1 MPRATAEQVN
11 NACIIIDGEEWRDV
25 VGYENIYQVS
35 SAGRVKHLPTT
46 VIEVSSSGEVIT
58 SRATKEYILKQ
69 CQNNQT
75 YSHVGL
81 AKNGKVNSIGLHR
94 VIAEAFVPKLPNQ
107 TEVHHIDRDRQNN
120 SVSNLQ
126 WLSPA
131 EHDDMHKDKPRHANA

>member
-69 CQNNQT
+69 CANKWN
-75 YSHVGL
+75 YLIVGL
-81 AKNGKVNSIGLHR
+81 VKNGKVNSVGLHR

-107 TEVHHIDRDRQNN
+107 TEVHHIDRNRQNN

-126 WLSPA
+126 WLSSA
-131 EHDDMHKDKPRHANA
+131 EHDNMHKDKPRHATV